1 MPVRQVKP
9 ENCMVTEA
17 GALKVVD
24 LGLATVGSL
33 VVAPAAE
40 EGEAAAAA
48 ETEVDDS
55 STDIEARFGGC
66 TPTYAS
72 PQAKAL
78 QNAERS
84 AQPLIRAR
92 DHDGWAFVAVVIE
105 MIVGRAAGQ
114 HGNNNE
120 RLTKMAERAVPI
132 EVARARTTT
141 DVQAWLATDK
151 RLAKLAAPFAERG
164 VDGAAM
170 LRIDKRTLKREF
182 GATTG
187 AMGVFFTKLAGSVW
201 PLPLPELL
209 IALLRA
215 GVDPDPA
222 RRPRSMGVVVRSLE
236 PMLEGAGGAMP
247 AEALA
252 EGSAAL
258 LGDDETAEFHHGVG
272 QALKDQLARYEDAEE
287 HYKQALA
294 LDEARLGPEHATV
307 GVRAN
312 ELGLLYKVR
321 GVMSRGVS
329 VGRVW
334 GVAMERDCGVRVP
347 EGGERG
353 KGTAL

>member
-1 MPVRQVKP
+1 MCSSICGAFGDVSHVQNTRRGHRDEVMKSVRILGKSDAERRSEQSGLVDEVRMMMLVGGHVNVLQVLGCMMLTLQQLEFLTFLEYVGDGRELADVITKGELTVVADATTAECATALRRLLTLALQLARGLAHIHSRCVLHNDVKP

-24 LGLATVGSL
+24 LGLATKGSL

-72 PQAKAL
+72 PQATAL
-78 QNAERS
+78 QNAEPS
-84 AQPLIRAR
+84 AQSLIRAR

-132 EVARARTTT
+132 EVARAWTTT
-141 DVQAWLATDK
+141 DVQAWLATNK

-182 GATTG
+182 G
-187 AMGVFFTKLAGSVW
+187 
-201 PLPLPELL
+201 
-209 IALLRA
+209 
-215 GVDPDPA
+215 
-222 RRPRSMGVVVRSLE
+222 RS
-236 PMLEGAGGAMP
+236 
-247 AEALA
+247 
-252 EGSAAL
+252 
-258 LGDDETAEFHHGVG
+258 
-272 QALKDQLARYEDAEE
+272 EE
-287 HYKQALA
+287 H
-294 LDEARLGPEHATV
+294 TS
-307 GVRAN
+307 
-312 ELGLLYKVR
+312 ELQ
-321 GVMSRGVS
+321 S
-329 VGRVW
+329 
-334 GVAMERDCGVRVP
+334 P
-347 EGGERG
+347 
-353 KGTAL
+353 

>member
-1 MPVRQVKP
+1 MTHTFHAGGWAVVPVRQVKP

-24 LGLATVGSL
+24 LGLATKGSL

-48 ETEVDDS
+48 AETEVEDS

-72 PQAKAL
+72 PQAMAL

-84 AQPLIRAR
+84 AQSLIRAR

-105 MIVGRAAGQ
+105 MIVGRTASQ
-114 HGNNNE
+114 HGNNDE
-120 RLTKMAERAVPI
+120 RLTKMAERAAPI
-132 EVARARTTT
+132 EVVRAWTTT

-182 GATTG
+182 GATAG
-187 AMGVFFTKLAGSVW
+187 ATGVFFTKLAGSVW

-215 GVDPDPA
+215 GVA
-222 RRPRSMGVVVRSLE
+222 VRL
-236 PMLEGAGGAMP
+236 
-247 AEALA
+247 
-252 EGSAAL
+252 
-258 LGDDETAEFHHGVG
+258 
-272 QALKDQLARYEDAEE
+272 
-287 HYKQALA
+287 
-294 LDEARLGPEHATV
+294 HA
-307 GVRAN
+307 
-312 ELGLLYKVR
+312 
-321 GVMSRGVS
+321 
-329 VGRVW
+329 
-334 GVAMERDCGVRVP
+334 
-347 EGGERG
+347 
-353 KGTAL
+353 